1 MKMLFSSL
9 LLLCVTISP
18 LAASDLNSIYQLART
33 NDAQI
38 QGSEAS
44 LEAAREAK
52 PIARSGLLPEIF
64 VSDAGAGIT
73 SRHN

>member
-1 MKMLFSSL
+1 MKILFFSL
-9 LLLCVTISP
+9 LLLFVTASP
-18 LAASDLNSIYQLART
+18 LAASDLNSNQLART

-38 QGSEAS
+38 LGSEAS

-64 VSDAGAGIT
+64 VSGAGTGIT